1 MDLVHNPVM
10 YLDEPASAYMGN
22 IVETCDNLL
31 DQLNA
36 VPQNVVIVNTLVI
49 QLQKDL
55 RRLISLQYGLGFP
68 VKEPATNIRINYF
81 SVSEP

>member
-1 MDLVHNPVM
+1 M
-10 YLDEPASAYMGN
+10 YLDEPASAYMVN

-36 VPQNVVIVNTLVI
+36 APQNVLIVNTLII

-55 RRLISLQYGLGFP
+55 WRLKSLKYDLVFTM
-68 VKEPATNIRINYF
+68 KEPATNISINYF